1 MPDDETLLYIHNDQ
15 RYGTYQEIGSLN
27 VKDGR
32 EKTLIKGGT
41 WRVKTLPEDVLK
53 EGFYLKDEGRY
64 QEVQEIRT
72 EDFVNNVTGEITEQ
86 QWAYYLLQKDVDRI
100 YQRYGGEGS
109 FDISLVPN
117 MMSVEFAPPR
127 CSCLLYTSRC
137 V

>member
-1 MPDDETLLYIHNDQ
+1 M
-15 RYGTYQEIGSLN
+15 
-27 VKDGR
+27 
-32 EKTLIKGGT
+32 IKGGT

-127 CSCLLYTSRC
+127 CSADGKKMIYSASLKRNQCSRHSYAALDDFFDLGIRF
-137 V
+137 